1 MMLANGSVEFI
12 NQRMTSRE
20 RLLTTLRGEI
30 ADRVPVA
37 PFVQEE
43 YLAYYYPQKTA
54 VDRVIDATELANEL
68 DFDLMAKHRA
78 LETPHF
84 FRHSYRNWELRRR
97 ESRAGGMIIRRLEIV
112 TPSRT
117 LLQEE
122 TGPDSGAATTGVR
135 FQVTRTLLQDAD
147 DTEAFLKYLPP
158 LSDADRRQMREV
170 AATWRKIIGERGVL
184 APWGFAG
191 VFNFCADLCGM
202 DNLYVMPYEDE
213 ARYRALMDGVAAAMC
228 AYCVALG
235 ETAIDCVGI
244 QGHMAGGATTGPE
257 YFRQFVQPYEKRVMD
272 AIHAAGKFSVYH
284 NCGCARSLYANYREL
299 GMTVWETVS
308 EPPRGDNRLAEAKA
322 ALGERI
328 CLLGNLDQVDFLKH
342 ATPAEVAAKTREIVA
357 IGKPGGR
364 YIFSTSD
371 YLERGTPRENVV
383 AMIAAAKEAGRY
395 D

>member
-1 MMLANGSVEFI
+1 
-12 NQRMTSRE
+12 MTPRE
-20 RLLTTLRGEI
+20 RLLTTLRGEL

-43 YLAYYYPQKTA
+43 YLSFYYPYKTT

-84 FRHSYRNWELRRR
+84 FRRSYPNWELRRS
-97 ESRAGGMIIRRLEIV
+97 ESRAGEMIQRRLEIV
-112 TPSRT
+112 TPART
-117 LLQEE
+117 LMLEE
-122 TGPDSGAATTGVR
+122 TGPDSGATTTGVR

-147 DTEAFLKYLPP
+147 DVEVFLKYLP
-158 LSDADRRQMREV
+158 LLGDADRREMRET

-202 DNLYVMPYEDE
+202 DNFYVMPYEDE
-213 ARYRALMDGVAAAMC
+213 ARYRALMDGVADAMC
-228 AYCVALG
+228 AYSAALG
-235 ETAIDCVGI
+235 ETAIDCIGI
-244 QGHMAGGATTGPE
+244 QGHMAGGATTGPD
-257 YFRQFVQPYEKRVMD
+257 YFREFVQPYEKRVID

-284 NCGCARSLYANYREL
+284 NCGCAKRLYANYREL

-308 EPPRGDNRLAEAKA
+308 EPPRGDNSLAEAKV
-322 ALGERI
+322 ALGDKI
-328 CLLGNLDQVDFLKH
+328 CLLGNLDQVDFLKR
-342 ATPAEVAAKTREIVA
+342 ATPAEVAAKTREIVT

-371 YLERGTPRENVV
+371 YLEKNTPRENVV
-383 AMIAAAKEAGRY
+383 AMIEAAKDAGRLL
-395 D
+395 